1 MGSFITNLHVRDA
14 EPVAVIDALR
24 SLAVVPAYVRRAS
37 GNRWTSIYPEA
48 AFQDDVGL
56 SEIAHALSTA
66 LQRPVIGFIVHDSD
80 ILLYVLVDHGKLLDS
95 YNSAPGFFTGQS
107 LAPTGGQ
114 AEVVAAYCEAD
125 DAHARLSRLLHPET
139 SSRNEAPRPQNDV
152 LEGVRKKLIESYPK
166 MAAQDPN
173 TPPLEQLLAEI
184 ERRFASWPVGQATE
198 PNSAK
203 PFLLEDDRLTA
214 LAELLGIPSGPVL
227 DSFFY
232 LANGEGA
239 TGRLTLIEADGQKDV
254 SLP

>member
-14 EPVAVIDALR
+14 EPAAVIDALR
-24 SLAVVPAYVRRAS
+24 SLAVVPAYVRRAE
-37 GNRWTSIYPEA
+37 GDRWTSIYPEA

-95 YNSAPGFFTGQS
+95 YNSAPGFFTGES

-125 DAHARLSRLLHPET
+125 DAHDRLSRLLHPGT
-139 SSRNEAPRPQNDV
+139 LSRNDAQPSENDV
-152 LEGVRKKLIESYPK
+152 LEAQRKKVIQSYPK

-173 TPPLEQLLAEI
+173 TPPLEQLLAQI
-184 ERRFASWPVGQATE
+184 ERRFAARPVTQATE
-198 PNSAK
+198 PSSAP
-203 PFLLEDDRLTA
+203 PFLLEEDRLTA
-214 LAELLGIPSGPVL
+214 LAELLGIPGGPVL
-227 DSFFY
+227 DSFRY
-232 LANGEGA
+232 LADGEGA
-239 TGRLTLIEADGQKDV
+239 PGRLTLIESDGEKDV
-254 SLP
+254 AIP